1 MTFDIHRLDKSDG
14 YDEEVDEALEQYVEE
29 LMECFIQSPEGQAHL
44 ARDPEMGFYI
54 AQLILYGYR
63 HLGVT
68 LPQMALSH
76 VEELV
81 TEVFPRKISLASPDD
96 ADDAIP
102 ELVAFWEYLKREHHL
117 FQADAIL
124 KFLRRIEPKF
134 KGMMNDPAKFGM
146 AKSFFMAGRQAG
158 VDMNDKGEMD
168 KFMMQYNARIMS
180 QEPRFL
186 PPLPAEHWEEV
197 ADAGSHSSPSRAAR
211 EKKKNLRKM
220 ARKSRKKNKKR
231 RR

>member
-14 YDEEVDEALEQYVEE
+14 YEEEVDEALEQYVEE

-54 AQLILYGYR
+54 SQLILYGYH
-63 HLGVT
+63 HLGAT
-68 LPQMALSH
+68 LPRMSASH

-117 FQADAIL
+117 FQADAVL
-124 KFLRRIEPKF
+124 KFLRRIEPEF
-134 KGMMNDPAKFGM
+134 KGMMNDPARFGM

-158 VDMNDKGEMD
+158 YDMTDQEESQ
-168 KFMMQYNARIMS
+168 KFMMEYNARILG
-180 QEPRFL
+180 QGPRAL

-197 ADAGSHSSPSRAAR
+197 TYERPRSSPSRAAR

-220 ARKSRKKNKKR
+220 ARQSRKKNKKR